1 MRSCESIKLIS
12 EGLIVKAIEA
22 EINVRKRYISDV
34 RVVNKKGKRERDLQG
49 RGKIEDSMG
58 AEGENGKSRRLGPVY
73 GCVSIANFWG
83 RPLSKRRWFGG
94 PSSNRRFPCI
104 PP

>member
-58 AEGENGKSRRLGPVY
+58 AEGENGAVEKMKDRHHSLF
-73 GCVSIANFWG
+73 S
-83 RPLSKRRWFGG
+83 LSSPNEKNLRNKYF
-94 PSSNRRFPCI
+94 F
-104 PP
+104 

>member
-12 EGLIVKAIEA
+12 EGLIVKASEA

-58 AEGENGKSRRLGPVY
+58 AEGENGVVEEMKDRHHSLFSLLGPNKKK
-73 GCVSIANFWG
+73 I
-83 RPLSKRRWFGG
+83 
-94 PSSNRRFPCI
+94 
-104 PP
+104 